1 MFEVSMKELMR
12 NPFRYFRYKP
22 NGKIDGECA
31 AYVTLKMIF
40 HQRGEGQKFDDFF
53 AGKVD

>member
-1 MFEVSMKELMR
+1 MFEVSMKELMH

-40 HQRGEGQKFDDFF
+40 HQRGKGQKFDDFF